1 MYSTKT
7 FVIPVICF
15 SILYNISKFFELNVI
30 EEKTFTLPN
39 GTILY
44 ASTLDNETLNKYEEN
59 MNVTYI
65 LQPTKLRLDSMYITI
80 YILWM
85 NLIFNILGPFLLLA
99 TLNHIV
105 SMKNSADLNETNN
118 KVTII
123 LEIGEKSWV
132 ESFIFFRCKNPCKRF
147 PPAWKS
153 YWNIKECRNVCWQD
167 KNWILQQIEKDLPFS
182 KFNCFFR
189 RSIRKSRNLKL
200 V

>member
-15 SILYNISKFFELNVI
+15 SILYNISKFFELDVI

-132 ESFIFFRCKNPCKRF
+132 ESFIFFPLQKSLQKIPASLKKLLKYQRMQKCLLTRQKIEFCNKNRKCKILECKIF
-147 PPAWKS
+147 NFDENS
-153 YWNIKECRNVCWQD
+153 QNVY
-167 KNWILQQIEKDLPFS
+167 IP
-182 KFNCFFR
+182 
-189 RSIRKSRNLKL
+189 
-200 V
+200 